1 LVVMGKEGRQ
11 IGSQGTF
18 SNATLLARHQNFD
31 CAHVAVLF
39 ERGRETIEQYW
50 EIGKYFDYIGV
61 I

>member
-1 LVVMGKEGRQ
+1 MGKEGRQ

-39 ERGRETIEQYW
+39 EKGEGDDRAILGNRQV
-50 EIGKYFDYIGV
+50 FLLH
-61 I
+61 